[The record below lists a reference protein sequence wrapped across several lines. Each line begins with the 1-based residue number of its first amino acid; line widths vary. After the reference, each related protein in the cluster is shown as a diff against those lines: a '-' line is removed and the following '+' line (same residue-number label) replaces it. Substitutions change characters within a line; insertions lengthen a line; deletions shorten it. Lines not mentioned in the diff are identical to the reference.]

1 MDTGM
6 EKFYVISLLQDKE
19 FKQFYFQDLAMAIIQ
34 FREFMEQ
41 AGIKEKIKWDMPV
54 VFEYG
59 DWCKLTLNERE
70 FDDNKL
76 YHL

>member
-1 MDTGM
+1 M
-6 EKFYVISLLQDKE
+6 
-19 FKQFYFQDLAMAIIQ
+19 AMAIIQ

-41 AGIKEKIKWDMPV
+41 AGITERIEWDMPV
-54 VFEYG
+54 TFEYG
-59 DWCKLTLNERE
+59 DWCKLTLWERE